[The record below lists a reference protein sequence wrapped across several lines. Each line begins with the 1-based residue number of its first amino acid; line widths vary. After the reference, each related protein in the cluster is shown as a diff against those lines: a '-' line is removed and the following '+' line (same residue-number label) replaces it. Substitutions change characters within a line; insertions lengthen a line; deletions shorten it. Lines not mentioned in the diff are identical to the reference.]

1 MGAGWPPDGFRWFWV
16 APGSWPPD
24 ISGHF
29 SNFLGGVGWPPCVF
43 RQLWVAPY
51 ALEWLQMPFKRPAD
65 GSGCLS
71 VGLPDL
77 YIYNMQDR
85 LDYSEDLDLDCYQL
99 SLQLS
104 IMELHQLLC

>member
-1 MGAGWPPDGFRWFWV
+1 
-16 APGSWPPD
+16 
-24 ISGHF
+24 
-29 SNFLGGVGWPPCVF
+29 
-43 RQLWVAPY
+43 
-51 ALEWLQMPFKRPAD
+51 MPFKRPAD